1 MNSNPDFP
9 FGTYRNQC
17 LLSRY
22 LPHVQGAVDRGRIE
36 PPIWTCESPVT
47 RNLIFA
53 SKIMKN
59 GHIRVPTGF
68 LKSIWGE
75 LVPSCFGFF
84 SASRSTFPSSPEGAG
99 LFALVNEQDCNLF
112 RIVRCR
118 KLDWHTSIRCCLY
131 DVDSKGFRSEPP
143 HSRMVADPGCDVTG
157 LT

>member
-22 LPHVQGAVDRGRIE
+22 LPHVQGAVDRGRIDL
-36 PPIWTCESPVT
+36 PILYMRISNYPKPQLCLENHEKWSYSRSDWISEV
-47 RNLIFA
+47 RMGGL
-53 SKIMKN
+53 
-59 GHIRVPTGF
+59 
-68 LKSIWGE
+68 L
-75 LVPSCFGFF
+75 PSCFGFF
-84 SASRSTFPSSPEGAG
+84 SASRTTFPSCPEGAG

-118 KLDWHTSIRCCLY
+118 KPDWHASIRSCLY

-143 HSRMVADPGCDVTG
+143 HSRMVADPGCDVAG